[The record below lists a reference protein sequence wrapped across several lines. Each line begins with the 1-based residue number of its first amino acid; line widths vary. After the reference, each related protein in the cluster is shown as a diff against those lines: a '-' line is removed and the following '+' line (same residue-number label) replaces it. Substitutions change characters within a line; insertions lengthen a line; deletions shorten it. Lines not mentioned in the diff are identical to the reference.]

1 MNILGKIFV
10 FAVFIMSLVFMSFA
24 VAIFASHTNWKAE
37 AERLEKEL
45 AADKDRRGQLLE
57 TIDSLQSQ
65 VASSEA
71 ERDQVVAKLQYA
83 LAEQSTELKDLKAGR
98 DELMSKAKEAINEL
112 SVVQAELKR
121 ATDNVEKLREEVR
134 TQQVTVD
141 QQIGRSVQLSAQLH
155 EKQSTLAIV
164 EERKA
169 QLEKQLANARI
180 LLKQSGLAID
190 SLPRDQVP
198 TIDGVVMAVADGAV
212 EVSLGGDDGLQLGH
226 VLELYRNDQY
236 VGRAVVKAVKPDRAV
251 AVIQKEYARGVVQ
264 RGDRVTTRLKAA

>member
-24 VAIFASHTNWKAE
+24 VAIFASQTNWKAE

-57 TIDSLQSQ
+57 AIDSLQSQ

-83 LAEQSTELKDLKAGR
+83 LTEQSTELKDLKATR

-121 ATDNVEKLREEVR
+121 ATDNVEKLREDVR
-134 TQQVTVD
+134 KQQLTVD
-141 QQIGRSVQLSAQLH
+141 EQIDRSVTLSTQLH
-155 EKQSTLAIV
+155 EKESTLAIV

-169 QLEKQLANARI
+169 QLEKQLANARL
-180 LLKQSGLAID
+180 LLKQSGLAVD

-251 AVIQKEYARGVVQ
+251 AVIQKEYARAVVQ
-264 RGDRVTTRLKAA
+264 RGDRVTTRLKPA

>member
-24 VAIFASHTNWKAE
+24 VAIFASHTNWKDRAE
-37 AERLEKEL
+37 QLDKEL
-45 AADKDRRGQLLE
+45 ADNKNRRGQLLE

-83 LAEQSTELKDLKAGR
+83 LAEQSTELKGLKTER
-98 DELMSKAKEAINEL
+98 DMLMANEQEAINSLRTAQE
-112 SVVQAELKR
+112 ELKR
-121 ATDNVEKLREEVR
+121 VTEKVETLREEVR
-134 TQQVTVD
+134 GQQMMVD
-141 QQIGRSVQLSAQLH
+141 NQVSRSVELSAQLH

-169 QLEKQLANARI
+169 QLEKQLANARL
-180 LLKQSGLAID
+180 LLKQNGLSVD

-198 TIDGVVMAVADGAV
+198 TIDGVVTAVADGAV
-212 EVSLGGDDGLQLGH
+212 EVSLGGDDGLQMGH

>member
-24 VAIFASHTNWKAE
+24 VAIFASHANWKAE
-37 AERLEKEL
+37 ADRLEKEL
-45 AADKDRRGQLLE
+45 AADKERRGQLLE

-83 LAEQSTELKDLKAGR
+83 LAEQSTELKDLKATR

-121 ATDNVEKLREEVR
+121 ATDNVEKLRQEVR
-134 TQQVTVD
+134 GQQVTVD
-141 QQIGRSVQLSAQLH
+141 EQIGRSVQLSAQLH

-169 QLEKQLANARI
+169 QLEKQLANARL
-180 LLKQSGLAID
+180 LLKQSGLAVD

-226 VLELYRNDQY
+226 VLELYRDDQY

-264 RGDRVTTRLKAA
+264 RGDRCTTRLKAA